1 MNARR
6 TMAPT
11 NQISFKGLWAGLA
24 SLICVV
30 IGFSIWGGFLL
41 SGVHPED
48 LKTGLTNIATLGGVT
63 AGLSLAGAAILS
75 LTGSAVHHL
84 VETYGTWIRAIL
96 FGGYLVTIVASFVAG
111 IGAIFATWPGAA
123 WLASSSAAI
132 IFAGL
137 LITALFI
144 NSAFKWHHSGPA
156 GPTNPTA

>member
-1 MNARR
+1 
-6 TMAPT
+6 MAT
-11 NQISFKGLWAGLA
+11 NREASFKGLWIA
-24 SLICVV
+24 LILLVCVV
-30 IGFSIWGGFLL
+30 ASVSVGGGFLL
-41 SGVHPED
+41 SGIHPDD

-84 VETYGTWIRAIL
+84 VERYGTWIRAIL

-111 IGAIFATWPGAA
+111 IGAVFATWQGAA
-123 WLASSSAAI
+123 WLASSSAAV

-137 LITALFI
+137 FVTALFI

-156 GPTNPTA
+156 EDLNPTA